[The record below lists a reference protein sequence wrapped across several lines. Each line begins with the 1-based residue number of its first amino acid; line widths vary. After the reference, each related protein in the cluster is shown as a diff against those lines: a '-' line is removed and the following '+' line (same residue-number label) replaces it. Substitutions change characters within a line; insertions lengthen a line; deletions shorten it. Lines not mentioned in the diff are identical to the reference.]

1 MLAQS
6 NPPFEAAAPRV
17 ARRRTALW
25 VAIALAVACGTL
37 WAVYPL
43 RGANGRLD
51 AVPRSGPGF
60 SSADVTLNPA
70 ELQVLGRVD
79 LIHRKYQLG
88 QHAFYATL
96 IDGTKDR
103 HAVHDPRYCFQ
114 GAGWTVLAEEQLP
127 LPGGAARLVR
137 AKHADRE
144 VQALFWFSDGARRY
158 TSVLQ
163 YWWQTTL
170 RRMSLGRLGGE
181 PVLVVLQ
188 SFGPDQPDWRTLAPE
203 VLHKLRL

>member
-1 MLAQS
+1 MT
-6 NPPFEAAAPRV
+6 
-17 ARRRTALW
+17 RRRTALW
-25 VAIALAVACGTL
+25 AAIALAIVCGSL
-37 WAVYPL
+37 WAFYPL
-43 RGANGRLD
+43 RGANHRLN
-51 AVPRSGPGF
+51 AVPREGRGF
-60 SSADVTLNPA
+60 TSTDVTLTPA

-79 LIHRKYQLG
+79 LIHRKYQMG

-114 GAGWTVLAEEQLP
+114 GAGWTVLSEEKLP
-127 LPGGAARLVR
+127 LPGGAASLVR
-137 AKHADRE
+137 ARHAERE

-170 RRMSLGRLGGE
+170 RRMTLGKFGGE
-181 PVLVVLQ
+181 PVLIVLQ
-188 SFGPDQPDWRTLAPE
+188 SFGPDQPNWSTFGPE
-203 VLHKLRL
+203 VLEKLHL